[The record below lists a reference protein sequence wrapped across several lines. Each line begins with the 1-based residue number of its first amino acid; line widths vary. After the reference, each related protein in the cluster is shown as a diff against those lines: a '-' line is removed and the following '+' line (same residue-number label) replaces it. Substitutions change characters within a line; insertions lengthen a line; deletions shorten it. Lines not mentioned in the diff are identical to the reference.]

1 MKNGVFL
8 LYIKLMSSTG
18 KQSVKN
24 MYEINKSSIIIQLNM
39 MNVLELDEQINRL
52 TRFLFQTLLVEV
64 KKYEPRHSISYK
76 ITKRPAKT
84 PISLRIHT
92 V

>member
-1 MKNGVFL
+1 
-8 LYIKLMSSTG
+8 
-18 KQSVKN
+18 
-24 MYEINKSSIIIQLNM
+24 

-64 KKYEPRHSISYK
+64 KIYEPRHSISYK

-84 PISLRIHT
+84 QISLRIHT
-92 V
+92 VWSGCADWSESSIADIKF